1 MAEFFEKVT
10 EFFGK
15 IGQFFSFIKQIIG
28 VLGGILEYGGRL
40 LGDLFEIIS
49 ELASVNPFLM
59 SILFLV
65 GAAIIVIIII
75 AVWEAIT

>member
-28 VLGGILEYGGRL
+28 VLGGILEYGVRL
-40 LGDLFEIIS
+40 LGDLFGIIS
-49 ELASVNPFLM
+49 ELVSANPLLL

-65 GAAIIVIIII
+65 GGAIVVIIII